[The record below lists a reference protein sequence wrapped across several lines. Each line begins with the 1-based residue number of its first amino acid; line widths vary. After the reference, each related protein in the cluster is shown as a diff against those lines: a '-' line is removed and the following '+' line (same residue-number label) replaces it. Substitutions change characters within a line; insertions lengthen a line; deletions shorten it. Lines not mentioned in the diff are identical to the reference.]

1 FGEIVEGN
9 MEQNLLGDTIEA
21 VWYRLPLNF
30 KFIELDAFIVMP
42 NHIHGIIVIQ
52 NYDLEKTEY
61 DSQYTHGTMPESLG
75 AIVQNFKSISSRK
88 INRLCGDHMKVWQRN
103 YYEHII
109 RNEDSYQKIRQYIL
123 DNPRNWEQDE
133 NNLNKFKPM

>member
-1 FGEIVEGN
+1 
-9 MEQNLLGDTIEA
+9 
-21 VWYRLPLNF
+21 
-30 KFIELDAFIVMP
+30 
-42 NHIHGIIVIQ
+42 
-52 NYDLEKTEY
+52 
-61 DSQYTHGTMPESLG
+61 MPESLG

>member
-1 FGEIVEGN
+1 MIADESLITELTATIRHAMNEPKKHRQSIRLKGYDYRLNGAYYITICSYQKQYLFGEIVEGN

-30 KFIELDAFIVMP
+30 
-42 NHIHGIIVIQ
+42 N
-52 NYDLEKTEY
+52 
-61 DSQYTHGTMPESLG
+61 
-75 AIVQNFKSISSRK
+75 
-88 INRLCGDHMKVWQRN
+88 N

-109 RNEDSYQKIRQYIL
+109 RNENSYQKIRQYIL